1 MKKKPN
7 IILIT
12 TDQQRFDT
20 IQKLGNRAIFTP
32 HLNWLVSE
40 GITFT
45 RCYADCPI
53 CVPSRTT
60 IMTGKKGYTSG
71 ITNNQDHYNVMTEN
85 KTLPKLLTEHGYQT
99 RAVGKMHFEPVR
111 AHYGF
116 EHMLLPLDYYREYRG
131 KSHVANP
138 KHHGV
143 GENEVEPVIS
153 TVHEND
159 SLTTWTVDRSIDF
172 IETRDTTRPFFMW
185 TSFAKPHPP
194 LDPCYNYWALYEHI
208 DLPAPVYGDWSEDAE
223 TMPKGFLRHTYALN
237 NMHMFSEQ
245 QLKAIKRAYYACIT
259 QIDYSLGLLFARL
272 REEGLFED
280 TWIIFTSD
288 HGDMMGDHHM
298 GAKFTYTEGAAHV
311 PFIVRPPN
319 NACQEYKGKR
329 SAILTELSDIY
340 PSILEM
346 AGINVAE
353 KMDGESIF
361 ELLKKEKDRPFF
373 GNCEKST
380 FCAMRNNIK
389 YIMTVFGGQELLFD
403 LSKDPYEKKN
413 LIGDKQYEEVLCQLR
428 GDVKVNLR
436 QYNPELMEEGEILL
450 KEAPKYDDDSF
461 KWPGFH
467 SKTCEDVDVL
477 H

>member
-1 MKKKPN
+1 MNTKPN
-7 IILIT
+7 VILIT

-20 IQKLGNRAIFTP
+20 IQKLGNDAIYTP

-60 IMTGKKGYTSG
+60 IMTGKKAYVSG
-71 ITNNQDHYNVMTEN
+71 ITNNQNHYDVMTRN
-85 KTLPKLLTEHGYQT
+85 TTLPKLLTENGYQT
-99 RAVGKMHFEPVR
+99 RAVGKMHFEPAR

-116 EHMLLPLDYYREYRG
+116 EHMLLPLDYYREYRH
-131 KSHVANP
+131 KSTVANP

-159 SLTTWTVDRSIDF
+159 SLTTWTVDKSIDF

-185 TSFAKPHPP
+185 TSFSKPHPP
-194 LDPCYNYWALYEHI
+194 LDPCFNYWAIYDNI
-208 DLPAPVYGDWSEDAE
+208 QLPLPVYGDWSHDLD
-223 TMPKGFLRHTYALN
+223 TMPKGYLKHTFALN
-237 NMHMFSEQ
+237 NMHLFKPQ
-245 QLKAIKRAYYACIT
+245 QLQAIKRAYYACIT

-272 REEGLFED
+272 REEGLFD
-280 TWIIFTSD
+280 NTWIVFTSD

-319 NACQEYKGKR
+319 GVMKELKGR
-329 SAILTELSDIY
+329 RCDVLTELSDIY

-346 AGINVAE
+346 VGLE
-353 KMDGESIF
+353 RPEGLDGESVFTILNQQ
-361 ELLKKEKDRPFF
+361 EDRLFF
-373 GNCEKST
+373 GNCENTT
-380 FCAMRNNIK
+380 FCAMRHNVK
-389 YIMTVFGGQELLFD
+389 YIINKFGGAELLFD
-403 LSKDPYEKKN
+403 LNNDPYETSN
-413 LIGDKQYEEVLCQLR
+413 LVEHDLYQDILTT
-428 GDVKVNLR
+428 LR
-436 QYNPELMEEGEILL
+436 QDVLSHIEKYNPELLEDGKLILHP
-450 KEAPKYDDDSF
+450 APLHDDDTF

-467 SKTCEDVDVL
+467 STTCEEVDVL